1 MQLRPYQEK
10 AISDLQNAIRNGFK
24 APLLVMPTGSGKTVV
39 FSQIARNCLKKEK
52 KVLILVHGK

>member
-52 KVLILVHGK
+52 